1 MFLLVP
7 RSFSALGLLGAV
19 FIFFLST
26 VFFLLTGS
34 QIDFYNYTAPTVLN
48 PLKRIFCHTLS
59 RSARSLPLKVFRKV
73 KLKQVRK

>member
-1 MFLLVP
+1 MLVP
-7 RSFSALGLLGAV
+7 HSFSVVGLLGAV

-26 VFFLLTGS
+26 VFFLPTGS

-48 PLKRIFCHTLS
+48 PLKGIFCHTLP